1 MDNNKLYKVIQKIE
15 KNQGNINSP
24 FSIMPWIII
33 IILGYIILVYL
44 IKIEVNSSH
53 NWNIDKCSP
62 KYVFFSGFL
71 KNNGKVKDPFK
82 VTMNNFFD
90 CIKLSKNNQLTQLDE
105 FNY

>member
-1 MDNNKLYKVIQKIE
+1 MDKTLYSAIQDIE
-15 KNQGNINSP
+15 KNQGNINSS
-24 FSIMPWIII
+24 FSIMPWLII

-44 IKIEVNSSH
+44 IKVEVHSLH

-62 KYVFFSGFL
+62 KYVFFSGFF

-90 CIKLSKNNQLTQLDE
+90 CINLANNNKLTQLNE